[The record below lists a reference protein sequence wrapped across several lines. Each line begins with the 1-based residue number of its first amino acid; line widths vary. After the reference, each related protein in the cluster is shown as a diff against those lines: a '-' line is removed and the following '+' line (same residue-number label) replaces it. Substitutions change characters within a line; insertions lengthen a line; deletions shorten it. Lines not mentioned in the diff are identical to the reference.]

1 MMIRRTI
8 GVATAI
14 FLVTQACWVH
24 SGSWKDAR
32 IDHSREQEIRK
43 ICDFVIGHTR
53 NRRYHP
59 PMARHPESVY
69 YRATIAATLSLAGKL
84 LQEKGYS
91 EAASTMLDQVV
102 EERLNSMWPVSMWA
116 DFPIFDRPFPL
127 DWEEQE
133 AHPHPRTT
141 GLVLYSLGLHHQISG
156 EDRFLEPAR
165 QGLKDLF
172 ATWNF
177 NHDKERMLHFTAEAA
192 ALAVTGW
199 EHALPQFGQ
208 MKKPIVDWVL
218 ETFVETAPKDYA
230 YFAALRMQLIL
241 AATGTEHLRTVV
253 RPGWDAFLAEPRWRY
268 WHNPDDFRH
277 TNDAEINVRG
287 NGAVAYAL
295 RLHDLAAGEK
305 VYTTTPLYQH
315 LSTWMDSMRRPDGG
329 CHSFQ
334 SIANGKPYALG
345 TLAHTLQLWWLL
357 GGFLY

>member
-91 EAASTMLDQVV
+91 EAASTMFDQVV